1 MGNAE
6 LWKDHDWP
14 NWTPTIGT
22 TQITST
28 YFVIERDMDQR
39 CDDDQYFVLA
49 QDGDEEDEKDNRV
62 TSYWSEDDCDWSFDK
77 DNDIPSNN
85 EKISWDITKAL
96 CVWEPLKNEDQFVE
110 LQTLFKEEDKEEGG
124 AA

>member
-1 MGNAE
+1 
-6 LWKDHDWP
+6 
-14 NWTPTIGT
+14 
-22 TQITST
+22 
-28 YFVIERDMDQR
+28 MDQR

-96 CVWEPLKNEDQFVE
+96 CVWEPLKNED
-110 LQTLFKEEDKEEGG
+110 
-124 AA
+124 